1 MWHFLAHPTVCCI
14 HCAVRIF
21 EMAGSHMPSFALERA
36 RDRARAFLHRR
47 KPKTPRTEKPW
58 AAPACFPPVEAN
70 PSKEFQILYKPKQTW
85 HQVKA
90 FMLKHGYKIY
100 RTARTCRDRIWLSG
114 PMWAIGQ
121 VSRESTKVPVRSSLA
136 SCALWSQ
143 FLCKPSHPFLVLFF
157 IF

>member
-1 MWHFLAHPTVCCI
+1 MCHFLAHPTVCCI

-47 KPKTPRTEKPW
+47 KLKTPRTEKPW

-85 HQVKA
+85 HQVKT

-100 RTARTCRDRIWLSG
+100 RMNEWPKSLHWVQCQDHRMLRGTNTLRHQPGHAEIAYDSAG
-114 PMWAIGQ
+114 PCEQ
-121 VSRESTKVPVRSSLA
+121 
-136 SCALWSQ
+136 
-143 FLCKPSHPFLVLFF
+143 
-157 IF
+157 